1 MSSKGSSGP
10 EPLSHVVLGK
20 VSPSGFVPSHLHVL
34 QGPGP
39 HPGKKDMLG
48 EGKALGFILG
58 VGGGVCS
65 LSCPVRGRSREGK
78 ARSCGLQTSKLAAIS
93 NLPPEL

>member
-1 MSSKGSSGP
+1 
-10 EPLSHVVLGK
+10 
-20 VSPSGFVPSHLHVL
+20 
-34 QGPGP
+34 
-39 HPGKKDMLG
+39 MLG